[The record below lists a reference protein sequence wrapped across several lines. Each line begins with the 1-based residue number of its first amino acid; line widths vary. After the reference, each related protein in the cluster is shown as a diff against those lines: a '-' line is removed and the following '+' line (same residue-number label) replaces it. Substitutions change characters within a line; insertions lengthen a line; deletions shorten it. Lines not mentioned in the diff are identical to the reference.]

1 MIVCLTLNN
10 FAINR
15 YRQAHPEFAEKSLV
29 LMDYR
34 SGKGQVYAASIP
46 TIESGMT
53 ASRALSLSGEAQ
65 LVRAEPEADVRWL
78 NAILERLSIYA
89 RRLEAVKLT
98 DGQTATIYI
107 DPGKLRPSDAV
118 QIVGQIQS
126 LLERYF
132 GLPAH
137 VGVAGER
144 FTAWVASLHA
154 NVGEI
159 KLVRP
164 HESRDFLASLS
175 VNLLPLTKEMA
186 RRLPLLGIRTMG
198 QLATLPSSAV
208 FAQFGRMGQFNHKL
222 ARGEDT
228 RRIATFVPEKHECLA
243 LEFDGAVTNRILL
256 ETALCDM
263 AKTLADRLNDSGYTT
278 REVGLTA
285 TLDDHSERT
294 ATGQQARPIHSFER
308 LNLALV
314 RLLGELDIR
323 CGVTGLQVELSA
335 LQPLIPTQL
344 SLFDHVSSSR
354 SLDDVL
360 VNLIFRYGTEHFLRA
375 VPSTQPSPLPEGR
388 IFLEPIESAGA

>member
-1 MIVCLTLNN
+1 MIVCLELPN
-10 FAINR
+10 FAITR
-15 YRQAHPEFAEKSLV
+15 YRQAHPEFCDASLI

-34 SGKGQVYAASIP
+34 SGKGQVYAASVP
-46 TIESGMT
+46 TIEAGMT
-53 ASRALSLSGEAQ
+53 ASRALALCGDAQ

-78 NAILERLSIYA
+78 NAVLERLSIYA

-98 DGQTATIYI
+98 DGQTATVYL
-107 DPGKLRPSDAV
+107 DPGKLRPSDVV

-132 GLPAH
+132 GLWAQ

-144 FTAWVASLHA
+144 FTAHIASLYA
-154 NVGEI
+154 DIGKM
-159 KLVRP
+159 KLVTPR
-164 HESRDFLASLS
+164 ESRDFLASLP
-175 VNLLPLTKEMA
+175 VGLLPLTKEMA

-198 QLATLPSSAV
+198 QLATLPSSAI

-222 ARGEDT
+222 SRGEDT
-228 RRIATFVPEKHECLA
+228 RRIATYVPEKRECLS
-243 LEFDGAVTNRILL
+243 LEFDGAVTNRLVL
-256 ETALCDM
+256 ETALCEI
-263 AKTLADRLNDSGYTT
+263 AKTLAGRLNDSGYTT
-278 REVGLTA
+278 REVELTA
-285 TLDDHSERT
+285 SLDDYTERT
-294 ATGQQARPIHSFER
+294 ATTQQARPIHSVER

-335 LQPLIPTQL
+335 LKPLIPTQL
-344 SLFDHVSSSR
+344 SLFDYVSSSR

-375 VPSTQPSPLPEGR
+375 VPSTQPSPLPETR